1 VAFAGKEAEVRS
13 FLDFAVGDRMR
24 LGPIMVPVLEA
35 LDFARRYDP
44 LPFLVSEDGA
54 AGHPFFERMAVSG
67 WFVSAL
73 VNRLMVQEML
83 ANPVAMMGLPGVER
97 LRWTRPVYPGDELM
111 VEAEVTGTRLLASR
125 AGIGLVLQG
134 IRVRNQD
141 QRLVMSAALSFL
153 VEAPERTFVMH
164 RMLEA

>member
-1 VAFAGKEAEVRS
+1 
-13 FLDFAVGDRMR
+13 
-24 LGPIMVPVLEA
+24 
-35 LDFARRYDP
+35 
-44 LPFLVSEDGA
+44 
-54 AGHPFFERMAVSG
+54 
-67 WFVSAL
+67 
-73 VNRLMVQEML
+73 
-83 ANPVAMMGLPGVER
+83 
-97 LRWTRPVYPGDELM
+97 
-111 VEAEVTGTRLLASR
+111 LASR